1 MKILLATAY
10 EYPHI
15 GGLSTHVTTLKAGL
29 EARGHEVDV
38 LSFSNIA
45 PVVRKLY
52 AQGPSFVLN
61 KIRKGSGILWT
72 HHARQN
78 FVQKLIEKNKHK
90 NYDIINAQDPFSTL
104 AALETGIPVVS
115 TVHGYAT
122 FESISKGSMIEGS
135 PEAKKF
141 QSIEIQ
147 AYKGTRKIITVDQRL
162 KNYIKEVSGV
172 EATAIRNFIDI
183 HSFKPDKEKKAEF
196 RKQYGVNQDELV
208 MFVPRR
214 LVPKNGVIYPALSFP
229 AVLEKYPNA
238 RLIYAGEGNQM
249 AEIKRIAAENGI
261 ENKVTLLGNVPHHQV
276 KDYFA
281 LSDIVIV
288 PSVYSAG
295 VEEATSI
302 SALEAMGSGTPLIAC
317 AVGGLKEIVNPGV
330 DGLLIEEKSV
340 EQMAAAIIELLDNPE
355 KGTEMAQK
363 ARGKIEKEY
372 SHLAAAAKYEEIYLS
387 ALKQI
392 K

>member
-38 LSFSNIA
+38 LSFANIA
-45 PVVRKLY
+45 PAVRKLY

-61 KIRKGSGILWT
+61 KIKKGRGILWT

-78 FVQKLIEKNKHK
+78 CIRNLIEKNKHK

-135 PEAKKF
+135 PEAKQF
-141 QSIEIQ
+141 QRIEIQ
-147 AYKGTRKIITVDQRL
+147 AYKGTRKIVTVDQRL
-162 KNYIKEVSGV
+162 KQYIKEVSGV
-172 EATAIRNFIDI
+172 EAVAIRNFIDI
-183 HSFKPDKEKKAEF
+183 HSFKPDKGKKNEF
-196 RKQYGVNQDELV
+196 RSQYGIGQDEQV
-208 MFVPRR
+208 IFVPRR
-214 LVPKNGVIYPALSFP
+214 LVQKNGVIYPVLSFS
-229 AVLEKYPNA
+229 AVLQKYPHA
-238 RLIYAGEGNQM
+238 RLIYAGEGNQL
-249 AEIKRIAAENGI
+249 AEIKKIVAEKGM
-261 ENKVTLLGNVPHHQV
+261 EDQVTLLGNVPHEKV

-288 PSVYSAG
+288 PSVHSAG

-330 DGLLIEEKSV
+330 DGLLIEEKNV
-340 EQMAAAIIELLDNPE
+340 EQMSAAIIELLDYPE
-355 KGTEMAQK
+355 KGAEMAGK
-363 ARGKIEKEY
+363 AREKIEKEY
-372 SHLAAAAKYEEIYLS
+372 SHLAAAAKYEEIYLL
-387 ALKQI
+387 ALK